1 MKIFFAISAIAL
13 VLESGA
19 QLSNLPRR
27 LRAVDARQEV
37 VLPQLQQE
45 PQQVV
50 EQVVEEQV
58 VEQAIEQEQ
67 RDLKNNN
74 DRKDDKQKDKVKNNK
89 TKDKKKKDEKKRPEK
104 NNNPVPPPQP
114 ETDMSAP
121 TDLCSNLTKKHCK
134 NDDACIWDG
143 GECFEVPED
152 LCAPLSKNLCRR
164 YDTCNWNGS
173 TCFGAN
179 HRVLASSSVEVSVT
193 TVNSQR
199 RLGSNNKN
207 SSNTQ
212 VSCDSLGK
220 NKCNNNDICT
230 WNKDDHLCFTAAA
243 PEMSMPL
250 DQCAS
255 LGRKKCK
262 RNDAC
267 TWNSG
272 TCFTTPEVE
281 AVDICLSLEKK
292 QCKNDDSCKW
302 DGNNCFGV

>member
-1 MKIFFAISAIAL
+1 MKIFSAISAIAL

-50 EQVVEEQV
+50 EQVVEKQV

-89 TKDKKKKDEKKRPEK
+89 TKDKKKKDAKKRPEK

-121 TDLCSNLTKKHCK
+121 TDLCSNLTKKQCK

-179 HRVLASSSVEVSVT
+179 RRVLASSSVEVSVT

-199 RLGSNNKN
+199 RLGSNSKN

-212 VSCDSLGK
+212 VS
-220 NKCNNNDICT
+220 
-230 WNKDDHLCFTAAA
+230 
-243 PEMSMPL
+243 
-250 DQCAS
+250 
-255 LGRKKCK
+255 
-262 RNDAC
+262 
-267 TWNSG
+267 
-272 TCFTTPEVE
+272 
-281 AVDICLSLEKK
+281 
-292 QCKNDDSCKW
+292 
-302 DGNNCFGV
+302 